1 MKTKFYKILFMVLCF
16 STLTACNEQE
26 GNSSS
31 IHTDYIA
38 KEGKCVVSISR
49 DYGLVYENADQE
61 QDSMLDID
69 LIESKTVEGKP
80 KNEAFNYFSVSLNEP
95 FRIMTPYTVIQDK
108 NNEGQTLTE
117 WKINEISYKDEDSYL
132 SKNVYTCI
140 ENTVIEP
147 VYSAFKTVG
156 MIIYHIDEEQNPKNP
171 IFDESGNIL
180 EQEDVKYIYGK
191 YAFDPNRDS
200 WTTNL
205 DLDYFNVSLI
215 NKNNQEVYHIAIRFD
230 LTPILQKGRVA
241 IKPLC
246 KIADDGYMIHPLSS
260 TEIISGTNMSME
272 GTFSIPLE
280 EHVLQCTF
288 VING

>member
-1 MKTKFYKILFMVLCF
+1 M
-16 STLTACNEQE
+16 
-26 GNSSS
+26 
-31 IHTDYIA
+31 
-38 KEGKCVVSISR
+38 
-49 DYGLVYENADQE
+49 
-61 QDSMLDID
+61 
-69 LIESKTVEGKP
+69 
-80 KNEAFNYFSVSLNEP
+80 
-95 FRIMTPYTVIQDK
+95 
-108 NNEGQTLTE
+108 
-117 WKINEISYKDEDSYL
+117 
-132 SKNVYTCI
+132 
-140 ENTVIEP
+140 IEP

-246 KIADDGYMIHPLSS
+246 KIVNDGYMITPSSS

-280 EHVLQCTF
+280 EHTLQCTF
-288 VING
+288 AINS